1 MKVAVIGSGGREHA
15 LIWKLE
21 QSLDRENIF
30 AIPGNGGTSNNV
42 DISADDFSEIRRF
55 CERGNIDLVIVGPE
69 APLVDGIVDYFAD
82 SPIRVF
88 GPDKIAAQLEGSKI
102 WAKKFM
108 EKHGVATA
116 GFKSYENAGDP
127 KDEIERLGGD
137 LVIKFD
143 GLAGGKG
150 VFVTSTLQEATQAV
164 NTIRGKYGDNAAFI
178 IEEKLHGQEI
188 SIIGFTDG
196 KSIKLLLPSQD
207 HKPALDGD
215 KGPNT
220 GGMGAYC
227 PVPMCDDALMKEI
240 QAKIV
245 QPTLEGIR
253 AEDLNYKG
261 VIYFG
266 LMITNEG
273 PKLLEY
279 NVRLG
284 DPEAEVIL
292 PALKSDL
299 LPVITSCFRGNLG
312 EIELEFNPGFYVD
325 VVLTSKGYPGS
336 YDTGFEI
343 SGIEDVSNDTL
354 VFQSGTVK
362 REDRILT
369 AGGRV
374 LNVVGRGQDLQSAI
388 NLAYRDLRAIHFKNM
403 NYRKD
408 IGFKGLVS

>member
-15 LIWKLE
+15 LIWKLG
-21 QSLDRENIF
+21 QNLDRNDIF
-30 AIPGNGGTSNNV
+30 AIPGNGGTSNNI
-42 DISADDFSEIRRF
+42 DISIDNFSEIRGF
-55 CERGNIDLVIVGPE
+55 CEKENIELVIVGPE

-88 GPDKIAAQLEGSKI
+88 GPDRIAAQLEGSKI

-116 GFKSYENAGDP
+116 GFKAYENKQDP
-127 KDEIERLGGD
+127 DDEIERLGGD
-137 LVIKFD
+137 LVIKYD

-150 VFVTSTLQEATQAV
+150 VFVTSSIQEATQAV
-164 NTIRGKYGDNAAFI
+164 KTIREKYGENATFI

-196 KSIKLLLPSQD
+196 KNIKLLLPSQD

-227 PVPMCDDALMKEI
+227 PVPMCNEVLMEAI
-240 QAKIV
+240 QTSVV
-245 QPTLEGIR
+245 QPTLDGIR
-253 AEDLNYKG
+253 AEGLNYKG

-299 LPVITSCFRGNLG
+299 LPVITACFDDSLAK
-312 EIELEFNPGFYVD
+312 IELEFNPHYYVD
-325 VVLTSKGYPGS
+325 VVLTSQGYPGS

-343 SGIEDVSNDTL
+343 SGIEDVSDDIL
-354 VFQSGTVK
+354 VFQSGTTQK
-362 REDRILT
+362 EGRILT

-374 LNVVGRGQDLQSAI
+374 LNVVARGHDLQSAI
-388 NLAYRDLRAIHFKNM
+388 NLAYRDLKTIHFHNM
-403 NYRKD
+403 NYRTD
-408 IGFKGLVS
+408 IGHKGLVS